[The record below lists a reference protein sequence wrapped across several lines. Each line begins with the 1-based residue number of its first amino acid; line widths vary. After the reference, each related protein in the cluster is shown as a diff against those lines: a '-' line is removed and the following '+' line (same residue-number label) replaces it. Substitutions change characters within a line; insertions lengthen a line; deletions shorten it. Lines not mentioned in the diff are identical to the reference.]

1 MSFELFKKELDYSP
15 LISKENYLLVEKLIE
30 NLKGL
35 TYIQAKQVLFIVG
48 ESLETKSILT

>member
-15 LISKENYLLVEKLIE
+15 LISKENYLLVEKLIG